1 VTRSIQK
8 KERSNFRAGL
18 LTIIILVVGFSF
30 TLGLIRRNANAVEG
44 ARYTLDFTMS
54 DGVGTLQTGSLIT
67 AAGITVGQIDSLRI
81 EKDTLKAEIFI
92 KKPFALYPGAEIHR
106 SDSMVGGA
114 ASLTISSFGDD
125 SKPELKNG
133 MEILSASKPPAIRG
147 ILGAKDASKIVEIQ
161 RNTDELTE
169 GMQRISTSLRGE
181 NGIASFNEDFQ
192 SIMEQTS
199 QDVEIWTP
207 RLERIQNRIEAFQ
220 TQLPDMKL
228 ELDELTQKTE
238 LTEKTILEL
247 RETFGPER
255 RRKLVDAVN
264 LALEDAREISTRID
278 TQVLPQIKSI
288 IDQANYSWSDFQ
300 SIQKLVQSMASD
312 ARRSLQVAVGNSAL
326 AAQQLLL
333 AQSEIIDSLGIPLIE
348 KPSLEDQRLEIK
360 LDILQRWTR
369 SAIQLRRFLGA
380 LEMLKGN
387 SDNINDDDL
396 LEHLLDSLR
405 ATLAEFED
413 AQSKLIE
420 IQGSSDGEPGPD
432 DEIDETDDQDR

>member
-1 VTRSIQK
+1 MTRSIQK

-114 ASLTISSFGDD
+114 ASLTISSFGDN

>member
-1 VTRSIQK
+1 MTRSIQK

-18 LTIIILVVGFSF
+18 FTIIILVVGFSF

-44 ARYTLDFTMS
+44 AQYTLDFTMS

-106 SDSMVGGA
+106 SDSLVGGA

-147 ILGAKDASKIVEIQ
+147 ILGAKDASKILEIQ

-169 GMQRISTSLRGE
+169 GMQRISTSLRGK
-181 NGIASFNEDFQ
+181 NGVASFNEDFQ

-199 QDVEIWTP
+199 QDVEIWAP

-228 ELDELTQKTE
+228 ELDELTQKSE

-405 ATLAEFED
+405 ATLADFED

-420 IQGSSDGEPGPD
+420 IQGSSDGEPGRD

>member
-1 VTRSIQK
+1 MTRSIQK